1 MKALTVIVRRARKG
15 ERIKQRLSLQ
25 GNPAANDDWYKNPKT
40 NEEVTFIDFARS
52 EGRFDKHFDKK
63 GNPSVTLL
71 AAKQDRLEERTAPA
85 TVDEAPAASV
95 DELERSTRAQLYQ
108 RAQAADIAGR
118 SEMTKAQL
126 IAALRAHGATGDT
139 TTA

>member
-1 MKALTVIVRRARKG
+1 MRRLVLGFALATAGALLFYRREQFVNLRRPRQTCA
-15 ERIKQRLSLQ
+15 
-25 GNPAANDDWYKNPKT
+25 D
-40 NEEVTFIDFARS
+40 
-52 EGRFDKHFDKK
+52 
-63 GNPSVTLL
+63 
-71 AAKQDRLEERTAPA
+71 AKQDLLEERTAPA